1 MKKTPL
7 PRLYAILDAEVA
19 ERAGWTLTDLADAC
33 LRGGARCLQL
43 RAKTIPGG
51 EFLELAT
58 RIQGLAHA
66 RGGLLIVNDRA
77 DVARLSGAAG
87 VHVGQDDL
95 SPFAVRAIVGSDAL
109 VGFSTHT
116 EAQIDAATTLPVN
129 YLAIGPV
136 FGTATKQTGYAAVGL
151 DRVRYAVE
159 AVARAALRD
168 DAPALGVVAIGGIT
182 LDTAPAV
189 LAAGATS
196 VAVITDLLATGDP
209 ESRVRAYVERLA
221 G

>member
-1 MKKTPL
+1 M
-7 PRLYAILDAEVA
+7 
-19 ERAGWTLTDLADAC
+19 
-33 LRGGARCLQL
+33 QL

-58 RIQGLAHA
+58 RIQALAHA
-66 RGGLLIVNDRA
+66 TGGLLIVNDRA
-77 DVARLSGAAG
+77 DVARLSGAGG

-95 SPFAVRAIVGSDAL
+95 SPVAVRAIVGSDA
-109 VGFSTHT
+109 VIGFSTHT
-116 EAQIDAATTLPVN
+116 EAQIDAAMTLPLN

-136 FGTATKQTGYAAVGL
+136 FGTATKQTGYTAVGL
-151 DRVRYAVE
+151 GRVRYAAE
-159 AVARAALRD
+159 VAARGSVQHD
-168 DAPALGVVAIGGIT
+168 VPALGVVAIGGIT
-182 LDTAPAV
+182 LDAAPAV
-189 LAAGATS
+189 LAAGATA